1 MRLSPCWNRGL
12 EGTLRPSWG
21 TSHLSHQA
29 LLGVHGRLESEAAK
43 RRGGKRNM
51 GEASAAGT
59 VSSVPPVLP
68 PPGMSRILTKAGLP
82 SG

>member
-1 MRLSPCWNRGL
+1 
-12 EGTLRPSWG
+12 
-21 TSHLSHQA
+21 
-29 LLGVHGRLESEAAK
+29 
-43 RRGGKRNM
+43 M

-68 PPGMSRILTKAGLP
+68 PPGTSGMLTKAGLP

>member
-1 MRLSPCWNRGL
+1 
-12 EGTLRPSWG
+12 
-21 TSHLSHQA
+21 
-29 LLGVHGRLESEAAK
+29 
-43 RRGGKRNM
+43 M

-68 PPGMSRILTKAGLP
+68 PPGTSRILTKAGLP